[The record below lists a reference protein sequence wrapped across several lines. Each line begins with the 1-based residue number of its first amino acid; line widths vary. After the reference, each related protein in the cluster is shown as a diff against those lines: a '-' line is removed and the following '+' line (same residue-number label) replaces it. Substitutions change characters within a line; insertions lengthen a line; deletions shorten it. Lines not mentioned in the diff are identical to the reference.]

1 MFSIQIKI
9 IKKKE
14 VFVKKEGNRN
24 FKEEKIK
31 IDLEIV
37 QMI

>member
-1 MFSIQIKI
+1 MSSTQTKI

-14 VFVKKEGNRN
+14 VFAKKEGNRN
-24 FKEEKIK
+24 SKEEKIK
-31 IDLEIV
+31 TDPETA